1 MSESLEVWLDV
12 DFLPERLLVGRL
24 AHDRGAVRF
33 SYAPA
38 WLKHPLSFALDP
50 DLTLGEGAFHP
61 RPEQG
66 NFRIF
71 DDSAP
76 DRWGQMLMRRRE
88 ALAAKDEGRPMRTLR
103 AWDFLVGVQDVT
115 RPGALRFRREN
126 TTAFLADDTLSIPPV
141 AHLRELERVADELT
155 AKRNDDLDSLRRWLA
170 VLVAPGSSLGG
181 ARPKANFVETD
192 GTLWIAK
199 FPARD
204 DDRDVGAWEGLAY
217 GLAKR
222 SGVETAHA
230 KVRSFGSDFHTFSV
244 QRFDRVSGGRRF
256 YASAMA
262 LLRKDHSEGV
272 SYLELAEFLH
282 RQGAKDHIA
291 TDLEQLYRRVAFSV
305 AIGNRDDHLR
315 NHGFLLTPTGWRL
328 APAFDLNPNLDKAE
342 HVLNLDETDNRPSLA
357 TVIETAE
364 WYVSSKDRGAQIV
377 GEVVDETRHWRDAAA
392 RAGISRADMELT
404 AAAFAE
410 TDEYVGQLSAAYSN
424 AGPRRGAE
432 SEPSIE
438 ETQAKGAAKWLK
450 RQQHRGVNSPGP
462 VDDVDNSKRGGELTK
477 GLGNSPED
485 DLEL

>member
-1 MSESLEVWLDV
+1 MSESLEVWLDA
-12 DFLPERLLVGRL
+12 DFLTERIQVGVL
-24 AHDRGAVRF
+24 SHDRGAVRF
-33 SYAPA
+33 SYDAT

-50 DLTLGEGAFHP
+50 DLTLGEGAFYP

-88 ALAAKDEGRPMRTLR
+88 ALAAKDEGRAVRTLR
-103 AWDFLVGVQDVT
+103 AWDFLVGVQDLT

-126 TTAFLADDTLSIPPV
+126 TPAFLADDTLSIPPV
-141 AHLRELERVADELT
+141 ANLRELERVAGELT
-155 AKRNDDLDSLRRWLA
+155 AKRNDNLDALRRWLA

-204 DDRDVGAWEGLAY
+204 DERDIGAWEGLAY
-217 GLAKR
+217 GLAKQ
-222 SGVETAHA
+222 SEVETAHS
-230 KVRSFGSDFHTFSV
+230 KLRSFGSDFHTFSV
-244 QRFDRVSGGRRF
+244 QRFDRLSGRRRF

-291 TDLEQLYRRVAFSV
+291 ADLEQLYRRVAFNV

-364 WYVSSKDRGAQIV
+364 WYVASKDRGAQIV
-377 GEVVDETRHWRDAAA
+377 AQVVGQIRHWREAAV
-392 RAGISRADMELT
+392 RAGISRADIELT

-410 TDEYVGQLSAAYSN
+410 TDGYSRGLSHS
-424 AGPRRGAE
+424 
-432 SEPSIE
+432 
-438 ETQAKGAAKWLK
+438 
-450 RQQHRGVNSPGP
+450 V
-462 VDDVDNSKRGGELTK
+462 
-477 GLGNSPED
+477 
-485 DLEL
+485 